1 MTTEF
6 NELLPVPPSGKTQI
20 WIVGQRDEVLHLINE
35 FTVKR
40 IATDRSKFTP
50 LVPAPFAAGQYMTV
64 LVR

>member
-1 MTTEF
+1 MSTEF
-6 NELLPVPPSGKTQI
+6 HELLPVQHGNKTQI
-20 WIVGQRDEVLHLINE
+20 WIIGNRDEVLHLMNE

-40 IATDRSKFTP
+40 ITTDRSKFTP